1 MAGRIE
7 NLKHFTSEYQPANK
21 GRKPSKLRK
30 YIKDNGMGAEDVAL
44 LAKNILFSYSEQ
56 QLRDLLTDKERPMII
71 RLLVRAYLEDF
82 KNGTLINMDKI
93 MDRAFGTPQQ
103 SVTVKTEL
111 TPEEREA
118 KIKELM
124 ERLGYGKD

>member
-1 MAGRIE
+1 VAGRIE